1 MKKVIIY
8 GLGVSGQ
15 AMYELLGDEC
25 EILLYRDGEGVPE
38 WAEGKKF
45 LGKGE
50 SIPDDTDALLLSPSV
65 PLNRPLV
72 KACKE
77 KNIPVMGELEL
88 GYIRS
93 KCRVVAVTGTN
104 GKTTT
109 VSLIN
114 HILRS
119 AGRSSYAL
127 GNIGVPFCSM
137 CEKLGEE
144 DIAVLEASSFQL
156 ESCTRFAPYISAI
169 LNITPDHFDRHG
181 DFLSY
186 AAAKKNIFAFQ
197 NEGFCVLN
205 ADDPVIRAIEWRGKA
220 QKLFFS
226 TERKPEGCYLDNGKI
241 ILKKGGTK
249 DTVCDASALKI
260 KGVHNIQNAMCAL
273 IVCRELGLDVDELRR
288 GLLSFEGVEHRL
300 ESAGSV
306 KGVKFVND
314 SKSTN
319 VDSTI
324 KAVNAFGEKTYLI
337 LGGRD
342 KNLDFCEL
350 FAKMPPR
357 VKKIALIGEAAET
370 IASFAQRKG
379 FKRYCFCDG
388 LENAVRTLYAEASAG
403 DVILLSPA
411 CASFDSYRNFAER
424 GEHFKKIVEKL
435 KNETY

>member
-1 MKKVIIY
+1 M
-8 GLGVSGQ
+8 
-15 AMYELLGDEC
+15 
-25 EILLYRDGEGVPE
+25 P
-38 WAEGKKF
+38 
-45 LGKGE
+45 
-50 SIPDDTDALLLSPSV
+50 
-65 PLNRPLV
+65 
-72 KACKE
+72 
-77 KNIPVMGELEL
+77 
-88 GYIRS
+88 
-93 KCRVVAVTGTN
+93 
-104 GKTTT
+104 
-109 VSLIN
+109 
-114 HILRS
+114 
-119 AGRSSYAL
+119 
-127 GNIGVPFCSM
+127 
-137 CEKLGEE
+137 
-144 DIAVLEASSFQL
+144 
-156 ESCTRFAPYISAI
+156 FAPYISAI
-169 LNITPDHFDRHG
+169 LNITPDHIDRHG

-324 KAVNAFGEKTYLI
+324 KAVNAFGEKIYLI

-379 FKRYCFCDG
+379 FKKYCFCDG